1 MSNKPKKLEQTLT
14 NWALDLMNSHDLDF
28 KGLLDKLPSLRP
40 DKGPEPLPRDPSD
53 EELEWESFK
62 SEVGGYS
69 VLDAYEEGLNSAGIE
84 VIVDPETGQESI
96 TIKGKPWPVE
106 TSDGEIDAVVDENG
120 KIHWK

>member
-40 DKGPEPLPRDPSD
+40 DNVDSTEPLPRDPSD
-53 EELEWESFK
+53 EEL
-62 SEVGGYS
+62 
-69 VLDAYEEGLNSAGIE
+69 
-84 VIVDPETGQESI
+84 
-96 TIKGKPWPVE
+96 
-106 TSDGEIDAVVDENG
+106 DAVVDENG

>member
-1 MSNKPKKLEQTLT
+1 MSNKPKKQVQTLT
-14 NWALDLMNSHDLDF
+14 NWTLDLMNSHDLDF

-40 DKGPEPLPRDPSD
+40 DIEEAFGEPLPRDPSD
-53 EELEWESFK
+53 EELEWEAFK

-69 VLDAYEEGLNSAGIE
+69 ATEG
-84 VIVDPETGQESI
+84 
-96 TIKGKPWPVE
+96 PVE

>member
-1 MSNKPKKLEQTLT
+1 MSNKPKKQVQTLT

-28 KGLLDKLPSLRP
+28 NGLLEKLPSLRP

-53 EELEWESFK
+53 EELEWEAFK

-69 VLDAYEEGLNSAGIE
+69 V
-84 VIVDPETGQESI
+84 DPAE
-96 TIKGKPWPVE
+96 GKPWPVE

>member
-1 MSNKPKKLEQTLT
+1 MSNKPKKQVQTLT

-28 KGLLDKLPSLRP
+28 NGLLDKLPSLRP

-53 EELEWESFK
+53 EELEWEAFK

-69 VLDAYEEGLNSAGIE
+69 ATEE
-84 VIVDPETGQESI
+84 
-96 TIKGKPWPVE
+96 PVE
-106 TSDGEIDAVVDENG
+106 TSDGEINAVVDENG